1 MWTVADIGTEIV
13 DAANLMHHK
22 RKAGK
27 TTDQLATS
35 ILAAVEAKITAVG
48 MNCKIAL
55 QLIKTIEDS
64 NFDESMINKL
74 KDKIDQLLEGTQQ
87 TSTIT
92 GSMVIA
98 KPQTISLPA
107 YMTQQEWTFLADP
120 NKGYMAKV
128 TCLTKKVKHLGIKSM
143 SEKTTKSLVATLL
156 TMYDSLPDAATRHQ
170 MVRDFKLS
178 FANQEFQHELPFLLQ
193 YPRDPF
199 QLPQEIMLIAYQ
211 GTQPQ
216 KCVPD
221 TYAHILTHPIESY
234 KQDAATSWKRQ
245 QWKHWKH
252 QKAISRCRQRQPRPW
267 IHAHAIFPTT
277 DGDVQGVHA
286 HVPEE
291 QLSRCQEAKQASCAR
306 SRAIENP
313 CEPGRLETT
322 SALEDKKPEAE
333 PPLSNDAAPQ
343 PGGSEAIEAEAF
355 NILRNRAACKAKAK
369 AGPNAKPSMS
379 PAGATKATKGMKRP
393 AAKTTVENMIEYHV
407 PMPDAKW
414 EGRTKESWTSGH
426 YQKCRK
432 HAIAQGMTDDDAKA
446 NARIACAKALQKWNQ
461 RAIGSQDCAPK
472 VEPIHG
478 AIGVHDTC
486 KQWWPCAVGKTSCC
500 SRGLACGWKPV
511 YIQPGAMPSRRATPS
526 TMHA

>member
-1 MWTVADIGTEIV
+1 MWTVADICTEIV

-27 TTDQLATS
+27 ATDQLATS

-221 TYAHILTHPIESY
+221 TYAHILTQIPLRATNKMLPPAGKGSSGSIGSTKRPSPDADSDSPDRGSMPMQYFQQQMVMFKECMHMFQKNSSPDAK
-234 KQDAATSWKRQ
+234 KQNKLPAPDQEPLK
-245 QWKHWKH
+245 
-252 QKAISRCRQRQPRPW
+252 
-267 IHAHAIFPTT
+267 IH
-277 DGDVQGVHA
+277 VN
-286 HVPEE
+286 
-291 QLSRCQEAKQASCAR
+291 QADL
-306 SRAIENP
+306 P
-313 CEPGRLETT
+313 LRLRTT

-393 AAKTTVENMIEYHV
+393 AAKTMVENMIEYHV

-461 RAIGSQDCAPK
+461 WMEQ
-472 VEPIHG
+472 
-478 AIGVHDTC
+478 
-486 KQWWPCAVGKTSCC
+486 
-500 SRGLACGWKPV
+500 
-511 YIQPGAMPSRRATPS
+511 
-526 TMHA
+526 

>member
-1 MWTVADIGTEIV
+1 MWTVADICTEIV

-27 TTDQLATS
+27 ATDQLATS

-221 TYAHILTHPIESY
+221 TYAHILTQIPLRATNKMLPPAGKGSSGSIGSTKRPSPDADSDSPDRGSMPMQYFQQQMVMFKECMHMFQKNSSPDAK
-234 KQDAATSWKRQ
+234 KQNKLPAPDQEPLK
-245 QWKHWKH
+245 
-252 QKAISRCRQRQPRPW
+252 
-267 IHAHAIFPTT
+267 IH
-277 DGDVQGVHA
+277 VN
-286 HVPEE
+286 
-291 QLSRCQEAKQASCAR
+291 QADL
-306 SRAIENP
+306 P
-313 CEPGRLETT
+313 LRLRTT

-393 AAKTTVENMIEYHV
+393 AAKTMVENMIEYHV

-414 EGRTKESWTSGH
+414 EGRTKESWTSGR

-461 RAIGSQDCAPK
+461 WMEQ
-472 VEPIHG
+472 
-478 AIGVHDTC
+478 
-486 KQWWPCAVGKTSCC
+486 
-500 SRGLACGWKPV
+500 
-511 YIQPGAMPSRRATPS
+511 
-526 TMHA
+526 